1 MNKSPHPTAIS
12 SIVYSGIF
20 LAVDG
25 LNVSPRKIMPDP
37 IQLELALISHQI
49 ENTLILQRAVDGY
62 VNATAMCK
70 AVGKNFADYRRLAAT
85 EAFLSELASD
95 MGIPIST
102 LLVTRKGGIAAEQ
115 GTWVHPDVAIN
126 LGQWCSPKFAV
137 AVSRWVREWITG
149 QSKAGLPYHIQRY
162 IANMSEVPHTHFSML
177 NEMIF
182 GLIAPLESRGY
193 TMPDNMIPDISE
205 GLMFCKWLRDKKGID
220 TKTLPTYRHSY
231 GDGHDFPDE
240 VRFVGDRI
248 IPVAVPT
255 EADVVG
261 VWMRF
266 RDYRPGACPADS
278 TPEDH
283 PYPGTNVQP
292 QLNKSRHINRRSR
305 FVYIVCFH
313 FIYFQCFRSGA
324 LAPSVCALKR

>member
-1 MNKSPHPTAIS
+1 
-12 SIVYSGIF
+12 
-20 LAVDG
+20 
-25 LNVSPRKIMPDP
+25 MPDP

-70 AVGKNFADYRRLAAT
+70 AVGKNFADYRRLATT

-193 TMPDNMIPDISE
+193 TLPDNMVPDISE

-231 GDGHDFPDE
+231 GDGRVVAPKLHPLSLLEDFRAHFTQVWLPLKALDYFKT
-240 VRFVGDRI
+240 RS
-248 IPVAVPT
+248 P
-255 EADVVG
+255 EALPYLK
-261 VWMRF
+261 
-266 RDYRPGACPADS
+266 DYILTLPMPNTKTIEG
-278 TPEDH
+278 
-283 PYPGTNVQP
+283 
-292 QLNKSRHINRRSR
+292 
-305 FVYIVCFH
+305 
-313 FIYFQCFRSGA
+313 
-324 LAPSVCALKR
+324 